1 MLSTGIFSTEC
12 SAQEI
17 ISTMIVQ
24 HQEKLSSVELVNSL
38 RVLNYL
44 SFKLFS
50 RAALPPPSEL
60 TSSPSIE
67 YPLRIAPPPAELTPS
82 PSFRCPSQS

>member
-1 MLSTGIFSTEC
+1 
-12 SAQEI
+12 
-17 ISTMIVQ
+17 MIVQ

-50 RAALPPPSEL
+50 RAALPPTVRVDLL
-60 TSSPSIE
+60 TLI
-67 YPLRIAPPPAELTPS
+67 
-82 PSFRCPSQS
+82 